1 MDRRQFLKA
10 TTLGALTLG
19 APFLHRDGE
28 AAAAAYGGPFFILVH
43 AGGAWDPRFHFDPI
57 ASGDQNR
64 YYTQITTI
72 GNVAFA
78 DWPVDLTKFNL
89 DTTLGY
95 DAYLLSNSAFLTA
108 HGSRFTIING
118 IDTSTNNHEAGTRA
132 TWSGRLLGEY
142 PAFGALVAAAK
153 AKDQPMAFLSS
164 GGYDFTAGLVPL
176 TRVGSPSTLPKIA
189 FPNVIDPSS
198 ATPAYFHTDETA
210 ARIQAALAARTDA
223 LRKRSTLPVEQASL
237 DALVAARGSAGELA
251 RFTPPATLATI
262 PGYQLGDLQR
272 LMQSTQIAIAAFKS
286 GVAAVAT
293 VTLGGFDTH
302 GNHDRDHPR
311 QLAKLWKGLD
321 FLFAEA
327 TTAGIA
333 GNLYVIV
340 GSDFGRGPTYNS
352 TNTSAGKDHWPVTT
366 LMVAGP
372 GIPGNRVIGATD
384 PGLNARPLDPTTL
397 QPSDGGTV
405 VTPEIIHGALR
416 RVAGIEDFAANYPLA
431 GASMPLFG

>member
-1 MDRRQFLKA
+1 MKRRQFLKA

-19 APFLHRDGE
+19 VPFLHRDSR
-28 AAAAAYGGPFFILVH
+28 AAGPYPGPFFILVH
-43 AGGAWDPRFHFDPI
+43 AAGAWDPRFAFDPI
-57 ASGDQNR
+57 AAGDQNR
-64 YYTQITTI
+64 YYTAI
-72 GNVAFA
+72 GKIGAFSYA
-78 DWPVDLTKFNL
+78 DWPVDVAAFNL
-89 DTTLGY
+89 DATLGY
-95 DAYLLSNSAFLTA
+95 DAYLMSNAAFLTA

-176 TRVGSPSTLPKIA
+176 TRVGSPGTLPKIA
-189 FPNVIDPSS
+189 FPNVIDPS
-198 ATPAYFHTDETA
+198 ATTLDHFHTDETA
-210 ARIQAALAARTDA
+210 ARIQTALAARTDA
-223 LRKRSTLPVEQASL
+223 LRQRSTLPLEQSAIDS
-237 DALVAARGSAGELA
+237 LVAARGAAAELA
-251 RFTPPATLATI
+251 RFTPPATLTTI

-272 LMQSTQIAIAAFKS
+272 MIQGAQIAVAAFKS

-293 VTLGGFDTH
+293 LSLGGFDTH
-302 GNHDRDHPR
+302 GSHDRDHPR

-321 FLFAEA
+321 ALFAEA
-327 TTAGIA
+327 TAAGIIN
-333 GNLYVIV
+333 NLYVVV

-352 TNTSAGKDHWPVTT
+352 TNAGAGKDHWPVTT

-372 GIPGNRVIGATD
+372 GIPGNRLVGATD
-384 PGLNARPLDPTTL
+384 AGLNARPLDPATL
-397 QPSDGGTV
+397 APSDGGTV
-405 VTPEIIHGALR
+405 VTPEIVHMALR
-416 RVAGIEDFAANYPLA
+416 KVAGVEDFAPAYPLA